1 MPLVERRFARREIS
15 RPQSR
20 PPQVRKKRQ
29 QDASLGLMDLTRV
42 KDDDAEILDDRC
54 YFPVVNVDMTLADK
68 YADAL
73 PMLKQVTG
81 RHRHRH
87 RHHRHRHRHRLTS
100 QK

>member
-1 MPLVERRFARREIS
+1 
-15 RPQSR
+15 
-20 PPQVRKKRQ
+20 
-29 QDASLGLMDLTRV
+29 MDLTRV

-81 RHRHRH
+81 HHH
-87 RHHRHRHRHRLTS
+87 RHHHRRHHHRHHHLHHHHLFFLRNNYNLTII
-100 QK
+100 KH

>member
-1 MPLVERRFARREIS
+1 
-15 RPQSR
+15 
-20 PPQVRKKRQ
+20 
-29 QDASLGLMDLTRV
+29 MDLTRV

-81 RHRHRH
+81 HHHRHHHR
-87 RHHRHRHRHRLTS
+87 RHHRHHHHRHPACR
-100 QK
+100 